1 MSCLTRSHWTRLW
14 LENYCAL
21 LQLQTWHRSEEEDE
35 GYSRLAYDLVEYGS
49 ENRRQV
55 KLGVS
60 KAFLHLQR
68 KVSLRW
74 TNQQPSSF
82 SFAALQWRCIPLAD
96 LANSKARDVWPDF
109 AP

>member
-1 MSCLTRSHWTRLW
+1 MFDPLSLDTTLVGKSLCIAAATRL
-14 LENYCAL
+14 A
-21 LQLQTWHRSEEEDE
+21 QSEEEGE

-96 LANSKARDVWPDF
+96 LANSRARDVWPDF

>member
-1 MSCLTRSHWTRLW
+1 MFDTLSLDTTLV
-14 LENYCAL
+14 EKL
-21 LQLQTWHRSEEEDE
+21 LCIVAATSLAQSEEEDE
-35 GYSRLAYDLVEYGS
+35 GYSRFAYDLVDYGA

-82 SFAALQWRCIPLAD
+82 SFAALQWRCIPPAD